1 MTNVH
6 NGFILYYLSNCM
18 LTIAN
23 TTDINY
29 LMLEIT
35 IRGFN
40 ELTFFILYPLVSILE
55 IISFFTV
62 YKNPFCKQFLWKYL
76 VKTIN
81 IEKVQLILF
90 FFIIYSRKTLTIN
103 VLLKKF
109 HSTFSLHFL
118 TPSLSHCKP
127 KICI

>member
-1 MTNVH
+1 MMTNVH
-6 NGFILYYLSNCM
+6 NGFILYYLSNYM

-62 YKNPFCKQFLWKYL
+62 YKNPFCKQFL
-76 VKTIN
+76 
-81 IEKVQLILF
+81 
-90 FFIIYSRKTLTIN
+90 
-103 VLLKKF
+103 
-109 HSTFSLHFL
+109 
-118 TPSLSHCKP
+118 
-127 KICI
+127 